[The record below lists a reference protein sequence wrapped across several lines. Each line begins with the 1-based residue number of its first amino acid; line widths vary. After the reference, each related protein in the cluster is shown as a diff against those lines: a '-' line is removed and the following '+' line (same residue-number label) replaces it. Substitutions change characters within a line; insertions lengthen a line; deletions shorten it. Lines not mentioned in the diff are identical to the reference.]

1 MRGKPSNADLQKGKE
16 DIDRFIK
23 GATTKEL
30 GARRD
35 WSGVQIELAEYAIR
49 RINDE
54 LAKRGESDV

>member
-54 LAKRGESDV
+54 LAKRGEIGA